1 MTWHLL
7 AVFISGLS
15 LGGIAYLLR
24 SLSRQ
29 RLPKWLIPA
38 FAGAGM
44 LGYLAYYDYT
54 WYDFKRSQLPAG
66 ALVFDTT
73 RGSSFFKPWSYVSP
87 AINAFSVADGNFR
100 AQDQAGTQ
108 VVEYLAYEFSKDPVE
123 RMRTRLHVLNC
134 SSFER
139 VSIDPEHPQ
148 AKAELSRISSA
159 DPVFVAACEGRQERN
174 SP

>member
-66 ALVFDTT
+66 AIIFDTAHH
-73 RGSSFFKPWSYVSP
+73 SNFFKPWSYASP

-100 AQDQAGTQ
+100 VEEQAGAHL
-108 VVEYLAYEFSKDPVE
+108 VEYLAYEFSKDPVE

-134 SSFER
+134 SSLER

-148 AKAELSRISSA
+148 AKAELSRISNA
-159 DPVFVAACEGRQERN
+159 DPVFVAACEGRQVRN